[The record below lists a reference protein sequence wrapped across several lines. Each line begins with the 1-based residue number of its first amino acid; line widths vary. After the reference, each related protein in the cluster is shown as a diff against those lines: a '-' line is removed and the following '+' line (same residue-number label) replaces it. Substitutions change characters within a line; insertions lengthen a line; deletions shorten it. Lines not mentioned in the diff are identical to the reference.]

1 MGDGVEPHRAAGDH
15 RSGSETA
22 LNAALRV
29 IYGATHVP
37 DCWDRAM
44 TATAPLFGARK
55 ALFIQVDRIVP
66 GESVTDAIGLAPDV
80 LQAIRQRDLA
90 QDFIF
95 KSAQTLPAGSVY
107 RSTDLWPTDVLHEGP
122 LYERIAVPAGLNYVL
137 GANLE
142 NSPVLF
148 SNLCI
153 MRDGPDFSDGEK
165 ALLGQITPHLQIAL
179 RISRRIA
186 LGDAGR
192 REALRNFDR
201 VGQAVVVLDRSGY
214 AIYSNAHA
222 EELLGAG
229 DGLSLKFG
237 RFHFED
243 IALQAE
249 FERLAR
255 LALASPRADIAAQP
269 QELRITRRGRGH
281 YGLSIL
287 PVTRS
292 QDRALLPD
300 GAAAMVLIYDPAG
313 LRLPLPLQRLSWFY
327 DLTPAE
333 ARICEGLYRTGSIEA
348 AAQDLNVTQHT
359 VRSHLKTIYAKIG
372 VTTQAQLMQRLT
384 HSALLESPIDN
395 LPG

>member
-1 MGDGVEPHRAAGDH
+1 MPAGADPGTSSEPEAPEGAAS
-15 RSGSETA
+15 RLLLQSIFTA
-22 LNAALRV
+22 TLHEDCWLRIMAALAPAIGTGKV
-29 IYGATHVP
+29 I
-37 DCWDRAM
+37 
-44 TATAPLFGARK
+44 LFE
-55 ALFIQVDRIVP
+55 VDRVCP
-66 GESVTDAIGLAPDV
+66 SESRTDAIGLDPAILQRLRERNVEDDTLWQAMVRLPEGSVFRSPELMGIEKRDTHPMFHEIGVPGGLRFLMGAVLENTPMFFTDV
-80 LQAIRQRDLA
+80 SFARHDRNFSDCE
-90 QDFIF
+90 
-95 KSAQTLPAGSVY
+95 KQTLVA
-107 RSTDLWPTDVLHEGP
+107 L
-122 LYERIAVPAGLNYVL
+122 VPA
-137 GANLE
+137 
-142 NSPVLF
+142 
-148 SNLCI
+148 
-153 MRDGPDFSDGEK
+153 
-165 ALLGQITPHLQIAL
+165 LQNAL
-179 RISRRIA
+179 RVSRRIA

-222 EELLGAG
+222 EELFGAG

-243 IALQAE
+243 ITLQAE

-255 LALASPRADIAAQP
+255 LALETPSGETSARP
-269 QELRITRRGRGH
+269 QEVRHPRKNGSGQ

-287 PVTRS
+287 PVIRS
-292 QDRALLPD
+292 SDRALLPD

-333 ARICEGLYRTGSIEA
+333 ARICEGLYRTGSSEA

-372 VTTQAQLMQRLT
+372 VATQAQLMQRLT

-395 LPG
+395 LSG